1 LEGSIVK
8 VSRNRQISPSEGFG
22 RAPRST
28 RARRGALAATAL
40 SAAVTVFGAAVPAPA
55 SADPRD
61 VDGDYSINGTFTAT
75 SDGQWAKTRD
85 VFKDEAT
92 VVSTW
97 TITSTCSTPYR
108 CTGQVKSD
116 QGWTADMHS
125 LSGLWYVSRDIDN
138 WMPCPDGT
146 GGRGHQIFMFYL
158 EDDNTLA
165 GQDKTI
171 GNSGN
176 CGKNLPLVIKMPFL
190 LTKKD

>member
-1 LEGSIVK
+1 VK
-8 VSRNRQISPSEGFG
+8 LDQSTELVHGVDGHHLYPSRRTSDTRR
-22 RAPRST
+22 RALTVTS
-28 RARRGALAATAL
+28 LAA
-40 SAAVTVFGAAVPAPA
+40 AVSILLGVVSPTPAG
-55 SADPRD
+55 ADPRD
-61 VDGDYSINGTFTAT
+61 VNGDYSINGTFTAT

-85 VFKDEAT
+85 VFHDEST

-116 QGWTADMHS
+116 QGWTADTHM
-125 LSGLWYVSRDIDN
+125 LSGMWYVSRDVDN
-138 WMPCPDGT
+138 WMHCPDGT
-146 GGRGHQIFMFYL
+146 AAPGHQVFMFYR

-171 GNSGN
+171 GPSGG
-176 CGKNLPLVIKMPFL
+176 CGKNLPLVIKMPFM